1 MNNII
6 KTSLLITLLIAMQS
20 LSSCSKCYEC
30 TRLIEVEVDK
40 DGDGVPEIELVE
52 DTDDICTANKKDVD
66 NKENEGW
73 SCS

>member
-1 MNNII
+1 MNTII
-6 KTSLLITLLIAMQS
+6 KTSLFIILLAAMQS
-20 LSSCSKCYEC
+20 LASCSKCYEC
-30 TRLIEVEVDK
+30 TRQIEVEVDK

-66 NKENEGW
+66 SKENEGW